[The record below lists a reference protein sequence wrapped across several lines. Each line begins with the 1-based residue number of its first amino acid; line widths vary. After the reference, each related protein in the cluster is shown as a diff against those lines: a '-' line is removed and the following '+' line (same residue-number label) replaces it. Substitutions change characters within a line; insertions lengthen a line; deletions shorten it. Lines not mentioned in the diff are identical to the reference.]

1 MVYKGIIPKTFS
13 ETHTKINVNKYVIYF
28 YLGLSSIAIIFLGI
42 SLYIA
47 RDNGKLDYEKAQL
60 EKERAAFLEE
70 RKTLQGNI
78 NRLQKENRGLKNK
91 YLEAIKEYENTEKHD
106 NFDSAINDFFK

>member
-1 MVYKGIIPKTFS
+1 M
-13 ETHTKINVNKYVIYF
+13 NKYVIYF

-42 SLYIA
+42 SLYISK
-47 RDNGKLDYEKAQL
+47 DNGKLDYEKAQL
-60 EKERAAFLEE
+60 EKERAAFIEE

-78 NRLQKENRGLKNK
+78 NRLQKENRGLKNQ
-91 YLEAIKEYENTEKHD
+91 YLKAIQEYENTKKHN